1 MDKVEKYRQSI
12 QDFLRE
18 YASVPIA
25 NGEIESYTVFD
36 ASGDHYQA
44 MSVGWDGNRRVYG
57 CVIHL
62 DIKDGKVWLQQN
74 STEVRVAHELMA
86 LGVLRE
92 DIVLGFQP
100 PALRQYT
107 EFATA

>member
-1 MDKVEKYRQSI
+1 MDKLEKYRQAI
-12 QDFLRE
+12 QDFLTD

-36 ASGDHYQA
+36 LVGDHYQV
-44 MSVGWDGNRRVYG
+44 MSVGWNGYRRVHG
-57 CVIHL
+57 CVLHV
-62 DIKDGKVWLQQN
+62 DIKDGKVWIEHN
-74 STEVRVAHELMA
+74 STESRVAYELMEM
-86 LGVLRE
+86 GVLRE
-92 DIVLGFQP
+92 DIVLGFQF

>member
-1 MDKVEKYRQSI
+1 MEKVDKYRQVI
-12 QDFLRE
+12 QTFLKD
-18 YASVPIA
+18 YVSVPVA

-36 ASGDHYQA
+36 VADDHYQV
-44 MSVGWDGNRRVYG
+44 MSVGWRGHCRVFG
-57 CVIHL
+57 CVLHL
-62 DIKDGKVWLQQN
+62 DINDEKVWLQHI
-74 STEVRVAHELMA
+74 STEVRVGHELMA
-86 LGVLRE
+86 MGVARE

>member
-1 MDKVEKYRQSI
+1 MDKLVKYRQII
-12 QDFLRE
+12 QDFLKD
-18 YASVPIA
+18 YASAPIA

-36 ASGDHYQA
+36 SAEDHYQA

-57 CVIHL
+57 CVLHL
-62 DIKDGKVWLQQN
+62 DIKDGKIWLQQN
-74 STEVRVAHELMA
+74 STEVRVAHELMNM
-86 LGVLRE
+86 GVPRE

>member
-1 MDKVEKYRQSI
+1 MDKVDKYRQI
-12 QDFLRE
+12 VQDFLKK
-18 YASVPIA
+18 YAAIPVA
-25 NGEIESYTVFD
+25 NGDIESYTAFD
-36 ASGDHYQA
+36 ISGDHYQV

-74 STEVRVAHELMA
+74 STEIRVAHELMA

-92 DIVLGFQP
+92 DIVLGFQA

>member
-1 MDKVEKYRQSI
+1 MDNLEKYRQII
-12 QDFLRE
+12 QDFLKD
-18 YASVPIA
+18 YASTPIA

-36 ASGDHYQA
+36 VPRDHYQV

-57 CVIHL
+57 CVMHL

-74 STEVRVAHELMA
+74 STEVRVAYELMA
-86 LGVLRE
+86 MGVLQE
-92 DIVLGFQP
+92 DIVLGFQL